1 MLRLFSSLILV
12 AVLGTPAL
20 HAQRIPSPFRYI
32 ETTQSLGAFAGYI
45 VTDAGQ
51 IDLLEAPGAELGP
64 RSAPILGLRYNLRF
78 TGPVSGEAAV
88 GFSPGQRRLYE
99 TDALPGDTIQRPL
112 PTGENGVLLLL
123 VEGGVRFHLTGP
135 RAWNN
140 LAPYLVAT
148 GGLVADV
155 AGRGADEDFV
165 PATERYRLGPDFAA
179 GAGLGTDYF
188 VSPRTS
194 LRVEIRDQIWRVSA
208 PRGFPVAANNDR
220 SRWKNNLGF
229 SLGVAYHFQ

>member
-1 MLRLFSSLILV
+1 MLRLFSSLVLV

-20 HAQRIPSPFRYI
+20 RAQQIQSPFRFI
-32 ETTQSLGAFAGYI
+32 ETKQSLGAFAGYI
-45 VTDAGQ
+45 LTDAGQ

-88 GFSPGQRRLYE
+88 GFSPGRRSIYE

-112 PTGENGVLLLL
+112 PTGETGVLLLL
-123 VEGGVRFHLTGP
+123 AEGGVRFHLTGP
-135 RAWNN
+135 RSWNN
-140 LAPYLVAT
+140 LAPYLLAT

-155 AGRGADEDFV
+155 ARRGADEDFV
-165 PATERYRLGPDFAA
+165 PTTERYRQGPGFAV

-188 VSPRTS
+188 VNPRTS
-194 LRVEIRDQIWRVSA
+194 LRVEIRDQIWRVAA
-208 PRGFPVAANNDR
+208 PQGFQVEANNDR
-220 SRWKNNLGF
+220 TRWKNNLGF
-229 SLGVAYHFQ
+229 SLGVAYHFR